1 MRRIPASIGLM
12 LAAGVMAIAQQPART
27 AAQAY
32 KNIQVLKDIPNTQ
45 LIPTMRFISTSLGV
59 ECEFCH
65 MGDRSVDT
73 PNKNTARKMMTMM
86 MSINNTSFNGRMNIT
101 CYTCHHGNSS
111 PVGTPAP
118 TGQYSESGA
127 TVFFK
132 PDGGPFAGGRDEA
145 MAEAYTED
153 MGKGHLAARRT

>member
-1 MRRIPASIGLM
+1 MCKTFFLIRTVIVMVGLTLATAS
-12 LAAGVMAIAQQPART
+12 LAVAQQPAAAPAART

-45 LIPTMRFISTSLGV
+45 LIPTMRFISTALGV

-86 MSINNTSFNGRMNIT
+86 MSINNTSFNGRMN
-101 CYTCHHGNSS
+101 
-111 PVGTPAP
+111 
-118 TGQYSESGA
+118 
-127 TVFFK
+127 
-132 PDGGPFAGGRDEA
+132 
-145 MAEAYTED
+145 
-153 MGKGHLAARRT
+153 

>member
-1 MRRIPASIGLM
+1 MLKISLSVGLA
-12 LAAGVMAIAQQPART
+12 LAIAALAVAQQPAQRT

-45 LIPTMRFISTSLGV
+45 LIPTMRFISTALGV

-118 TGQYSESGA
+118 
-127 TVFFK
+127 
-132 PDGGPFAGGRDEA
+132 
-145 MAEAYTED
+145 
-153 MGKGHLAARRT
+153 